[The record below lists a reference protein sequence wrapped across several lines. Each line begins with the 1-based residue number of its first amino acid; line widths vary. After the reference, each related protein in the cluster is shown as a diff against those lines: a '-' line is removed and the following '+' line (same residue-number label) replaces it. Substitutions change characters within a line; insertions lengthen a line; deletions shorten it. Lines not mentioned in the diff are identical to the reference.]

1 MGFSVAAGGNKQKAR
16 ATPHMNVT
24 PLVDVVLVL
33 LIIFMVITPLLTKQF
48 WVQVPK
54 QDTTQVNEPPGENKS
69 VVLTVKKEGMLEI
82 NGTPVEKAELR
93 DKLTRVMAARTDKVV
108 YFDAADDAPYALTLE
123 AMDIARQGGAKTVAI
138 LTNKVV
144 R

>member
-1 MGFSVAAGGNKQKAR
+1 MGFSVAAGGAGKKAR

-54 QDTTQVNEPPGENKS
+54 QDKAQPSEATENKS
-69 VVLTVKKEGMLEI
+69 VVLTVKKEGTLEI
-82 NGTPVEKAELR
+82 NGTVVEKSELR
-93 DKLTRVMAARTDKVV
+93 DKLARVMAARSDKVL
-108 YFDAADDAPYALTLE
+108 YFDAADDAPYALTVE